1 MTIPHKEIPE
11 LCADLRKEL
20 TEFYE
25 SKVVSLEKDRQRYRK
40 AAQDLVKK
48 NRNLESLN
56 DKLQAENNKLV
67 NRVEYYRDLLLKERN
82 KEKGDNS

>member
-1 MTIPHKEIPE
+1 MTAPIKEIPE

-25 SKVVSLEKDRQRYRK
+25 NKVVSLEKDCQRYRK

-56 DKLQAENNKLV
+56 DKLQIENNKLV
-67 NRVEYYRDLLLKERN
+67 NRVEYYRDLYIKERN
-82 KEKGDNS
+82 KGK